1 MRLFILAG
9 IVANVVRA
17 DELGSKIDEIF
28 GTGNNN
34 DGQEDVGYGSNEN
47 LEEQKIDDSLFDVE
61 TTDVNSKYENCS
73 DYTEEFGYEC
83 VPYYQCENGLILTD
97 QDFGIGLIDKRIDLN
112 TVNLSPEDS
121 KCPHYLDV
129 CCKNPDF
136 VPPPPPQIKYAPKCG
151 RRNENG
157 LGVRIQGFK
166 ESESQFG
173 EWPHMCAVLHEKP
186 LEQEGGYSGEPQ
198 TVNLYQ
204 CGGSLIAPG
213 VILTAAHCVDK
224 FRQNP
229 TELKIRCGEWD
240 TQNQTEPYPHQ
251 DRYVQALNIHPEF
264 DGRNLQNDFAV
275 LFTSEDFVLSSHIDT
290 VCLPQADELFD
301 GTTCFATGWGKD
313 KFGSAGQYQVVLKEI
328 DLPVVSNY
336 ECQDKLRSTRLGQ
349 KYKLHD
355 SFICAGGVNGKD
367 TCKGDGGSPLVCPSK
382 YDPDTYVQAGMVA
395 WGIGCGEDGT
405 PGVYASVSKA
415 LCWIDYAMSCYYGN
429 ISGNYTSANG
439 YTSNVCQVW
448 MDDKIADLERKR
460 DGAGKYG
467 RIFEAQ
473 IQGFQQCTVTWETPS
488 APLVDISS
496 FERKPE
502 TNYGTSDT
510 KADQT
515 DAYVEPSNAKQTD
528 AYVEPSN
535 AKQTDAYVEPSNAK
549 QTDAYVDPNAAQT
562 DGYADT
568 KAEQIDGSYSD
579 DSAPVKITQETYTDD
594 NAKLVSDN
602 SDGYAEEKTADIVEE
617 IKGAP
622 Y

>member
-1 MRLFILAG
+1 MVDMVLASRLELLVMMLMFLFLLSLSRGLPQYSGEQTGSLDAG
-9 IVANVVRA
+9 SLDTIA
-17 DELGSKIDEIF
+17 EIF
-28 GTGNNN
+28 G
-34 DGQEDVGYGSNEN
+34 
-47 LEEQKIDDSLFDVE
+47 
-61 TTDVNSKYENCS
+61 
-73 DYTEEFGYEC
+73 
-83 VPYYQCENGLILTD
+83 
-97 QDFGIGLIDKRIDLN
+97 
-112 TVNLSPEDS
+112 
-121 KCPHYLDV
+121 
-129 CCKNPDF
+129 
-136 VPPPPPQIKYAPKCG
+136 
-151 RRNENG
+151 
-157 LGVRIQGFK
+157 
-166 ESESQFG
+166 
-173 EWPHMCAVLHEKP
+173 
-186 LEQEGGYSGEPQ
+186 
-198 TVNLYQ
+198 
-204 CGGSLIAPG
+204 
-213 VILTAAHCVDK
+213 
-224 FRQNP
+224 
-229 TELKIRCGEWD
+229 
-240 TQNQTEPYPHQ
+240 
-251 DRYVQALNIHPEF
+251 
-264 DGRNLQNDFAV
+264 
-275 LFTSEDFVLSSHIDT
+275 
-290 VCLPQADELFD
+290 
-301 GTTCFATGWGKD
+301 TGWGKD

-349 KYKLHD
+349 NYKLHD

-395 WGIGCGEDGT
+395 WGIGCGEDGI

-429 ISGNYTSANG
+429 ISGSYTSANG

-502 TNYGTSDT
+502 TNYGSTDT
-510 KADQT
+510 KAD
-515 DAYVEPSNAKQTD
+515 QTD

-579 DSAPVKITQETYTDD
+579 DSAPVKITHETYTDD

-602 SDGYAEEKTADIVEE
+602 SDGYAKEKTADIVEE